1 MVESNMSDGERGA
14 RAELLDESATDD
26 VVLLARRHSR
36 RAVERLAE
44 LMECGGRQAMV
55 GAMAATAML
64 KIAQVEE
71 ASIEERIKALIAD
84 AERKRIAAPGSS
96 R

>member
-1 MVESNMSDGERGA
+1 MLESSMQDGERGTSVA
-14 RAELLDESATDD
+14 VLDESATDD
-26 VVLLARRHSR
+26 VVLLARRHSK

-64 KIAQVEE
+64 KIAQVDE
-71 ASIEERIKALIAD
+71 AAVEARIKELIA
-84 AERKRIAAPGSS
+84 ARKGKPSPDGAG
-96 R
+96 